1 MSETDFDAAFETL
14 TGNPPFPWQRALYRR
29 FVSNREDNI
38 PATAAL
44 PTGLGKTNVIA
55 IWLLAL
61 AAVKEKIPR
70 RLVYVVNRRTVVD
83 QTTAEVEKLRNNLR
97 KAGHLPEHVRTL
109 AISTLRG
116 QHADN
121 QEWTAD
127 PTRPAVIAGTVDMIG
142 SRLLFSGYGR
152 GYKSRPLHAG
162 FLGQD
167 VLLVHDEAHLEPAFQ
182 CLIESI
188 RQEQER
194 CQEFRRFRVL
204 ALTATLRGGE
214 HPFELTPEEREPP
227 DVLPAEPTE
236 PIHVVWR
243 RLKANKTLALIPVPD
258 EEQVVPKIVEL
269 AWQRGQNHSG
279 SAIIVFVRTVEAV
292 DKVRKGLRAKKVPDD
307 SVSTLTGTMRGFE
320 RSRQADPRQEGAD
333 PVFARFLPL
342 PKDPADWKTQPRDGT
357 VYLICTAAG
366 EVGVDI
372 SSDHL
377 VCDLTPFDSMVQR
390 FGRVNR
396 YGLRSDTCIDVV
408 HEEKPSEKKKAD
420 PFDQRRWPTLLLL
433 RELNGGAS
441 PAALGRLPLPA
452 RIAAFTP
459 TPTILPTSDI
469 LFDAW
474 ALTTAS
480 DRLPGRPPV
489 ADYLHGVA
497 AWQPPETHV
506 AWREEVQSL
515 TERFT
520 PKQLADLLEDYPLK
534 PHELL
539 RNLTKRVLN
548 HLNELAEAHPD
559 SHAWVIDDGTVR
571 PTTLKELAQE
581 DPAELRDCTILLPPE
596 VGGLTAGGTLGT
608 GNPPP
613 RLDVAD
619 EWRGEDD
626 QPRRRRV
633 WDEEA
638 PPEGMRLVRE
648 VDTNPN
654 ADKEGDEEESPARR
668 FWRWY
673 VRPRTAD
680 DDASKTAREPIR
692 WDHHTSDVFR
702 NAARI
707 ADALLKDHPDLH
719 TALVT
724 AAKFHDLG
732 KKRVVW
738 QKSIGNPNP
747 TDWHAKSGRGW
758 KTWEITDYRHE
769 FGSLLDILDQRGECW
784 KEFERLL
791 PEQQDLVLHLICAHH
806 GRGRPHFPA
815 PEAFDPTHPEEA
827 ARRVAAEVPRRFAH
841 LQRRY
846 GRWGLAYLESLLR
859 AADAEASANP
869 SPLPEEVPGA

>member
-1 MSETDFDAAFETL
+1 MNETDFDAAFEAL

-29 FVSNREDNI
+29 FISDGEDNI
-38 PATAAL
+38 PATATL

-61 AAVKEKIPR
+61 ATVKEKIPR

-97 KAGHLPEHVRTL
+97 NGGHLPEHVRTL

-121 QEWTAD
+121 QEWSAD
-127 PTRPAVIAGTVDMIG
+127 PARPAVIAGTVDMIG

-152 GYKSRPLHAG
+152 GFKSRPLHAG

-188 RQEQER
+188 RQEQEQCR
-194 CQEFRRFRVL
+194 EFRRFRVM
-204 ALTATLRGGE
+204 ALTATPRGGE
-214 HPFELTPEEREPP
+214 DPFELTPEERESP

-243 RLKANKTLALIPVPD
+243 RLKAKKALTLIPVPD
-258 EEQVVPKIVEL
+258 EEQVVPRIVEL
-269 AWQRGQNHSG
+269 AWQRGQKHSG

-292 DKVRKGLRAKKVPDD
+292 EKVRKGLLAKKVPDD

-320 RSRQADPRQEGAD
+320 RSRQADPRQERAD
-333 PVFARFLPL
+333 PVFARFLPQ
-342 PKDPADWKTQPRDGT
+342 PKDPGDWKTKPLDRDRT

-372 SSDHL
+372 SADHL
-377 VCDLTPFDSMVQR
+377 VCDLTPLDSMVQR

-408 HEEKPSEKKKAD
+408 HEEKSSEKKKAD
-420 PFDQRRWPTLLLL
+420 PFDQRRWPTLQLL
-433 RELNGGAS
+433 RELHGDAS
-441 PAALGRLPLPA
+441 PAALGQLPLPA
-452 RIAAFTP
+452 RVAAFTP

-474 ALTTAS
+474 TLTS
-480 DRLPGRPPV
+480 VRDRLPGRPPV
-489 ADYLHGVA
+489 VDYLHGVA
-497 AWQPPETHV
+497 AWQPPETYV
-506 AWREEVQSL
+506 AWREEVQLL

-539 RNLTKRVLN
+539 RDRTDRVLR
-548 HLNELAEAHPD
+548 HLNGLAEAHHD

-581 DPAELRDCTILLPPE
+581 DAADLRDCTILLPPE
-596 VGGLTAGGTLGT
+596 VGGLTASGTLGA
-608 GNPPP
+608 GNQSPQ
-613 RLDVAD
+613 LDVAD
-619 EWRGEDD
+619 EWRGEND

-654 ADKEGDEEESPARR
+654 ADEEGDEEESPARR

-673 VRPRTAD
+673 VRPRAAD
-680 DDASKTAREPIR
+680 DDASKTAREPIT
-692 WDHHTSDVFR
+692 WDHHTSDVVR
-702 NAARI
+702 NATRI

-747 TDWHAKSGRGW
+747 TDWHAKSGRDW
-758 KTWEITDYRHE
+758 KPREITDYRHE
-769 FGSLLDILDQRGECW
+769 FGSLLDVEEEDDFKKRGPD
-784 KEFERLL
+784 ER
-791 PEQQDLVLHLICAHH
+791 ELVLQLIAAHH
-806 GRGRPHFPA
+806 GRGRPHFPEA
-815 PEAFDPTHPEEA
+815 EAFDPDRPDEA
-827 ARRVAAEVPRRFAH
+827 ACRAAAEGPRRFAR
-841 LQRRY
+841 LQRKY

-869 SPLPEEVPGA
+869 SPLPEEVTGA